1 MSFAQPPRGDWRR
14 IKPTAGLRF
23 DPSRAGQ
30 ATLVDSMVT
39 SRRKHKEPKKRE
51 EKTGPSIEMDPRR
64 IWDTFDSQE
73 RFEWLENALLNAARR
88 EMEFSK
94 IDEVIGNA
102 KFAAGCSNKIRGKM
116 KELLLANMHVFK
128 KDQQKTLKGLAEV
141 LGTPASGS
149 GGDAEN
155 GDERRK
161 RKKERRE
168 GRQDS
173 RERDRDRR
181 RKRDDQEEEDFR
193 AEKKKKQKRRDEN
206 DDSPGRG
213 RQREPSE
220 EDNRKRRREP
230 SEDMGDRQ
238 GRGRDDDAVWGYEKS
253 EKSRKSGEKS
263 EFLVQWEQKM
273 LQNAREM

>member
-128 KDQQKTLKGLAEV
+128 KDQQKTLKGLAEA
-141 LGTPASGS
+141 LGTPSRD
-149 GGDAEN
+149 GGDDEN
-155 GDERRK
+155 GEERRK